1 MLQTIILLARPALLG
16 GIALFFFG
24 YLWYSVVFKNYF
36 MKLRGED
43 PENCPP
49 PAPGQMAKTLGIKL
63 VLDIL
68 TAASFTIVAYPTAP
82 YRLTLLFTAIIWVG
96 FTLPQIMSAY
106 LWDNR
111 SLKYTAFEIVYS
123 LLSFVVLAGAVRLVI
138 NYLM

>member
-1 MLQTIILLARPALLG
+1 MLATIKLLATPSLLG
-16 GIALFFFG
+16 GLALFFFG

-36 MKLRGED
+36 MKLREVEGK
-43 PENCPP
+43 NGA
-49 PAPGQMAKTLGIKL
+49 APTSKEMAKTLGIKL

-111 SLKYTAFEIVYS
+111 SLKYTAFEIAFS
-123 LLSFVVLAGAVRLVI
+123 LASFAVLAGAVRLVI
-138 NYLM
+138 AQLM

>member
-1 MLQTIILLARPALLG
+1 MLATIKLLATPSLLG
-16 GIALFFFG
+16 GLALFFFG
-24 YLWYSVVFKNYF
+24 YLWYSVIFKNYF

-123 LLSFVVLAGAVRLVI
+123 LASFAVLAGAVRLVI
-138 NYLM
+138 AQLM

>member
-16 GIALFFFG
+16 GLALFFFG
-24 YLWYSVVFKNYF
+24 YLWYSVIFKKYF
-36 MKLRGED
+36 MKLREAEGKNGMT
-43 PENCPP
+43 PTSK
-49 PAPGQMAKTLGIKL
+49 QMAKTLGIKL

-96 FTLPQIMSAY
+96 FTLPQIISAY

-111 SLKYTAFEIVYS
+111 SLKYTAFEIVFS
-123 LLSFVVLAGAVRLVI
+123 LASFAVLAGVVRLVI
-138 NYLM
+138 AQLM